1 MCSTRNPA
9 LFTRAAIALRQMID
23 LISTRT
29 GLSKAEA
36 YALCSLATDLR
47 FTQVASIF
55 IIKGIHVMLT
65 KEYLVGRG

>member
-1 MCSTRNPA
+1 
-9 LFTRAAIALRQMID
+9 MID